1 MGATELDHRSH
12 LATGGAVKWLIGL
25 VLVLS
30 PLLGCAE
37 AVEPLQPVPP
47 AELEPL
53 PERYPIVREILFK
66 GNTVTKRKV
75 MDREMRIEVGDP
87 ARPNDIKDS
96 RQAIQNIGLFKQ
108 VIVDQV
114 PVDGGVALVFTVV
127 EKWYLLPYPR
137 LDYNS
142 DREFAFGF
150 KLDWSNMVGLNHQ
163 LEALVS
169 RQENAEDD
177 RGDATEFEFDYFA
190 PYAWDSAID
199 VGLGVSH
206 DITPIEE
213 EDAAGEIINYK
224 EDYSRFSVLALRR
237 LTPGHG
243 SQGWRIGGGLLWQ
256 NETLRGTEAPLENG
270 MATAAV
276 IQGRYEQIDDRL
288 YSQAGWQFGWRVEAA
303 SEDIASDY
311 DYIDLRL
318 SYFRAIPLWDVP
330 HQTLR
335 ILADVGSYHGGPRD
349 FDAYGLGG
357 GSNLRGFD
365 KEEFEG
371 DAYWRLSL
379 EYQRPLFGYKPVR
392 GLVVMDLGRT
402 YEDFDDLTLSHTQAD
417 AGIGLRWRIQ
427 TFVDLTLEL
436 GYAWPLT
443 RGGSEPFFGKL

>member
-1 MGATELDHRSH
+1 M
-12 LATGGAVKWLIGL
+12 KWLPGL
-25 VLVLS
+25 VLGLWSLAVA
-30 PLLGCAE
+30 AE
-37 AVEPLQPVPP
+37 QPIPV
-47 AELEPL
+47 ELEQL
-53 PERYPIVREILFK
+53 PERHPIVREIVFK
-66 GNTVTKRKV
+66 GNEITQRKV
-75 MDREMRIEVGDP
+75 LAREMRIEVGDP
-87 ARPNDIKDS
+87 ADPIHIKDS
-96 RQAIQNIGLFKQ
+96 RQAIQNLGLFKQ
-108 VIVDQV
+108 VIVEQT
-114 PVDGGVALVFTVV
+114 PTDGGVVLIFTVV

-150 KLDWSNMVGLNHQ
+150 KLDWSNVSGLNHQ

-169 RQENAEDD
+169 RQQNAEKD

-190 PYAWDSAID
+190 PYAWDTAVDFGASA
-199 VGLGVSH
+199 SH

-213 EDAAGEIINYK
+213 DNAAGETISYK

-256 NETLRGTEAPLENG
+256 NETLRGPEAPEENG

-276 IQGRYEQIDDRL
+276 LQGRFERLDDRL
-288 YSQAGWQFGWRVEAA
+288 YSSAGWTFGWRVELAA
-303 SEDIASDY
+303 EDIASHY

-318 SYFRAIPLWDVP
+318 NYFRSIPLWDVP

-335 ILADVGSYHGGPRD
+335 ILFDVGSYHGGPRD

-365 KEEFEG
+365 KDEFEG
-371 DAYWRLSL
+371 DAFWRLSL
-379 EYQRPLFGYKPVR
+379 EVQRPLFGYKPVR
-392 GLVVMDLGRT
+392 GLVVMDMGRT
-402 YEDFDDLTLSHTQAD
+402 YDDFDRFTFSDTQID

-427 TFVDLTLEL
+427 TFVNLTLEL